1 MTGKNPR
8 PVRVLYRM
16 EAGVHTRSS
25 ADAAI
30 LDGIV
35 GLNLDGAEKTQAR
48 RQAVSPYLFPKT
60 RPTCSPKPRI
70 FSYLRM
76 QRSMRKNIRNPK
88 SSQGQS
94 ST

>member
-1 MTGKNPR
+1 MKDGTMTGKNPR

-48 RQAVSPYLFPKT
+48 R
-60 RPTCSPKPRI
+60 
-70 FSYLRM
+70 
-76 QRSMRKNIRNPK
+76 
-88 SSQGQS
+88 
-94 ST
+94 

>member
-35 GLNLDGAEKTQAR
+35 GLNLDGAEKTRAR
-48 RQAVSPYLFPKT
+48 R
-60 RPTCSPKPRI
+60 
-70 FSYLRM
+70 
-76 QRSMRKNIRNPK
+76 
-88 SSQGQS
+88 
-94 ST
+94 